1 MTQSI
6 ADTKTET
13 AEDIVVRLN
22 KISQELE
29 RLSSMIFKLTCA
41 VLISTMLLWGVMW
54 SLFTTKT
61 YISSSILTALQIGC
75 VFSILLGYCPVFLLS
90 TFEKKTQRGYVALHA
105 LEEKVQ
111 QEKSVNGSDASI
123 TGTANTN
130 DNTSNVDFSSNKER
144 FLKSANIS
152 PYRGPFTTMW
162 YFRGRFRFADMIYIV
177 VNIAVVLSSTY
188 LLVSTFP
195 AHGGI

>member
-1 MTQSI
+1 MSQSI
-6 ADTKTET
+6 ADTRTET
-13 AEDIVVRLN
+13 AKDIVERLN
-22 KISQELE
+22 KLSQELE
-29 RLSSMIFKLTCA
+29 RLSFIIFNLTCGA
-41 VLISTMLLWGVMW
+41 LISTLLMWGVMW

-61 YISSSILTALQIGC
+61 YISSNILTALQLGC
-75 VFSILLGYCPVFLLS
+75 VFSILLGYCPLFLLS

-111 QEKSVNGSDASI
+111 QQEATDETK
-123 TGTANTN
+123 TGNANADN
-130 DNTSNVDFSSNKER
+130 DSSNVDFPSNKER
-144 FLKSANIS
+144 FLKSSNIW
-152 PYRGPFTTMW
+152 PYRGLFTTMW

-195 AHGGI
+195 AHGAI

>member
-6 ADTKTET
+6 ADTRTET
-13 AEDIVVRLN
+13 AKDIVVRLS

-29 RLSSMIFKLTCA
+29 RLSSIIFKLTCA
-41 VLISTMLLWGVMW
+41 ALISTLLMWSVMW

-61 YISSSILTALQIGC
+61 YISSNILTAIQLGC

-90 TFEKKTQRGYVALHA
+90 AFEKKTQRGYVALHA

-111 QEKSVNGSDASI
+111 QQEATDANDETK
-123 TGTANTN
+123 TGTAHNN
-130 DNTSNVDFSSNKER
+130 NATSNLDFTSNKER
-144 FLKSANIS
+144 FLKSANIW
-152 PYRGPFTTMW
+152 PYRGHFTTMW